1 MDSETAAISE
11 NLLLLLEIFS
21 RCAKMSREKAR
32 EFRRAI
38 ATDGRTGVER
48 RRLEAY
54 RLLGIPAGSDRETV
68 AHAYR
73 RLARTIHPDVSRDP
87 KTADRFAILTEA
99 YRLVTEEP
107 PTPVAPATP
116 GNSHRPAQASGGNQR
131 GEEWLAPAWA
141 TIRAVSQPSA
151 GDVSGHCPPIVA
163 GPVLIRPLGAAPGRG
178 ARDG

>member
-1 MDSETAAISE
+1 M
-11 NLLLLLEIFS
+11 
-21 RCAKMSREKAR
+21 
-32 EFRRAI
+32 
-38 ATDGRTGVER
+38 ER

-73 RLARTIHPDVSRDP
+73 RLARATHPDVSRDP

-99 YRLVTEEP
+99 YRVVTEDP
-107 PTPVAPATP
+107 PPPVDVARASP
-116 GNSHRPAQASGGNQR
+116 GSSHRPAHASGGNER
-131 GEEWLAPAWA
+131 GEQWPAPAWA

-151 GDVSGHCPPIVA
+151 GDVSGHGPPLVA
-163 GPVLIRPLGAAPGRG
+163 GPVLIRPPGAAPGTE